1 MNVVS
6 QLIKAD
12 SVLLY
17 FEGNYSFSLH
27 CDFQFTRTH
36 TEGETPDTNCIA
48 KVNILGHIVAQG
60 RRKKIKGVSFGHCP
74 KGGGFNRNPKVM
86 R

>member
-1 MNVVS
+1 MLFS

-27 CDFQFTRTH
+27 CCFQFTRTH

-48 KVNILGHIVAQG
+48 KVNILAHIVAQHRG
-60 RRKKIKGVSFGHCP
+60 PAPLYSYPETDLPSGISS
-74 KGGGFNRNPKVM
+74 
-86 R
+86 

>member
-1 MNVVS
+1 MLFS

-27 CDFQFTRTH
+27 CCFQFTRTH

-60 RRKKIKGVSFGHCP
+60 RRKKKNEFIFDIVGVQP
-74 KGGGFNRNPKVM
+74 ETKKI
-86 R
+86 

>member
-1 MNVVS
+1 MLFS

-27 CDFQFTRTH
+27 CCFQFTRTH
-36 TEGETPDTNCIA
+36 TEGETLDANCIA
-48 KVNILGHIVAQG
+48 KVNILGYIFAQG
-60 RRKKIKGVSFGHCP
+60 LRKKKKCLSFRHCP
-74 KGGGFNRNPKVM
+74 KGGGGSTGIQKF
-86 R
+86 

>member
-1 MNVVS
+1 MLFS

-27 CDFQFTRTH
+27 CCFQFTRTH

-60 RRKKIKGVSFGHCP
+60 RRKKTIASFFWTLS
-74 KGGGFNRNPKVM
+74 KRGGGSTGIQKF
-86 R
+86 